1 MATNTARKAVRKLTL
16 QTTAATSRGD
26 DRQLQLLEIACRL
39 FSERGFS
46 GTSLRD
52 IAEEAQITKAALYYH
67 FPNKEALFTKI
78 VLESLQAL
86 VTTVREACE
95 HAATPEEKVRVFMR
109 TTAECYQQNREGWIA
124 SSNAFRT
131 HEESPAKTKAVALRD
146 EYENLLRGFIR
157 DGIKAG
163 QFRAV
168 DPAMAGRVL
177 LASINSMSRWHSP
190 RGKLSAPMVV
200 EQFVDIVLGGL
211 LAQPGGAT

>member
-1 MATNTARKAVRKLTL
+1 MATSTARKTVRKIQH
-16 QTTAATSRGD
+16 QTSAATSRGD

-39 FSERGFS
+39 FSERGFG

-95 HAATPEEKVRVFMR
+95 QAATPEEKVRAFMV
-109 TTAECYQQNREGWIA
+109 TTADCYQQNREGWIA

-131 HEESPAKTKAVALRD
+131 HEESPARTAALALRD
-146 EYENLLRGFIR
+146 EYESLLRSIIR

-163 QFRAV
+163 QFRDV

-177 LASINSMSRWHSP
+177 LSSINSMSRWHNP
-190 RGKLSAPMVV
+190 RGKLTAPMVA
-200 EQFVDIVLGGL
+200 EQFVDIILGGMR
-211 LAQPGGAT
+211 AG